1 MLKNCT
7 KWKTGLDFNEEV
19 NLSSSGAGFVF
30 SVDGGQSWASAAVL
44 KLNKGKGIIKGK
56 GISFG
61 KTSLTVSG
69 GNSIPGKLTVSLKRS
84 KKAMSKIEGRASAAI
99 KKIDPEL
106 AEKLFGKKMKNSK
119 ITKGAG
125 SVESVLEAIES
136 GQLEVTSKEI
146 IENPDG
152 TVQVILKVKSI
163 GKGN

>member
-1 MLKNCT
+1 
-7 KWKTGLDFNEEV
+7 
-19 NLSSSGAGFVF
+19 
-30 SVDGGQSWASAAVL
+30 
-44 KLNKGKGIIKGK
+44 
-56 GISFG
+56 
-61 KTSLTVSG
+61 
-69 GNSIPGKLTVSLKRS
+69 
-84 KKAMSKIEGRASAAI
+84 MSKIEGRASAAI

-106 AEKLFGKKMKNSK
+106 AEKLAGKKMKSSK